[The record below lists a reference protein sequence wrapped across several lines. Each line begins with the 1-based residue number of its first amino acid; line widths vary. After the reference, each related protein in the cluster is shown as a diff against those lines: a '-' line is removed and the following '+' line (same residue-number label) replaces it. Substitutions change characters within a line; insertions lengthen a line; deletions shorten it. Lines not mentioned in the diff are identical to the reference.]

1 MKSKGYLGYRN
12 CADVLLLL
20 WIENILTNSEYDRII
35 GKLNMFFLKNKE
47 D

>member
-1 MKSKGYLGYRN
+1 MKRSGYLGYRN

-20 WIENILTNSEYDRII
+20 WMEELLTDSEYYRII